1 MLSPSHTVI
10 TSTFLSRKNPTFL
23 FRPKKKKTYYSRDW
37 LEKQHKTSVRT
48 IGMGRDYWTGGDGI
62 EFNATQLKA
71 KDCRTHSRCSY
82 GSRSTS
88 QLLKSWSFG
97 NLDNERFLRLLS
109 ICFSFFYQSL
119 SFFFPPILFPLFV
132 YLRLIQSIIFNIYRY
147 IITL

>member
-10 TSTFLSRKNPTFL
+10 TYNIPIQGKTLIFFLNQKKEKI
-23 FRPKKKKTYYSRDW
+23 KKKLSRDW

-88 QLLKSWSFG
+88 
-97 NLDNERFLRLLS
+97 
-109 ICFSFFYQSL
+109 
-119 SFFFPPILFPLFV
+119 
-132 YLRLIQSIIFNIYRY
+132 
-147 IITL
+147 

>member
-10 TSTFLSRKNPTFL
+10 TYNIPIQGKTLIFFLNQKKE
-23 FRPKKKKTYYSRDW
+23 KKKKLLFKGLVGETAQDR

-88 QLLKSWSFG
+88 
-97 NLDNERFLRLLS
+97 
-109 ICFSFFYQSL
+109 
-119 SFFFPPILFPLFV
+119 
-132 YLRLIQSIIFNIYRY
+132 
-147 IITL
+147 